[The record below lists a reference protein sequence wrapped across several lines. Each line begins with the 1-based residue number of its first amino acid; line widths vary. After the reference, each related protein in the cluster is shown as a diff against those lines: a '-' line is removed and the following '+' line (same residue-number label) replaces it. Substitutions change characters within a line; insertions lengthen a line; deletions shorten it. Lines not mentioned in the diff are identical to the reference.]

1 MAEGMSAGELEDRM
15 LDLMEEV
22 CEDGAVRDH
31 RDDDLFESGML
42 DSMAA
47 VELLVGIE
55 DEFGVSI
62 APTELPRE
70 EMNTVNKIIAQVA
83 NRL

>member
-1 MAEGMSAGELEDRM
+1 MGEKISEVELERRM

-22 CEDGAVRDH
+22 CEDEAVRDH
-31 RDDDLFESGML
+31 RDEDLFELGLL

-55 DEFGVSI
+55 DRGGV
-62 APTELPRE
+62 R
-70 EMNTVNKIIAQVA
+70 
-83 NRL
+83 RLHSADGASP

>member
-1 MAEGMSAGELEDRM
+1 MAKMSDDEFEAKM
-15 LDLMEEV
+15 LDLLEEV
-22 CEDGAVRDH
+22 TDDDAVRDH
-31 RDDDLFESGML
+31 RDEDLFELGLL

-62 APTELPRE
+62 EPTELPRE
-70 EMNTVNKIIAQVA
+70 QMNTVNKIMARVRERMQ
-83 NRL
+83 

>member
-1 MAEGMSAGELEDRM
+1 MDEGISADELETRM
-15 LDLMEEV
+15 LDLMEEI
-22 CEDGAVRDH
+22 CEDAAVRDR
-31 RDDDLFESGML
+31 RDDDLFENGML